1 MSGPRNAEDRLR
13 RLLVVLPYLMEVG
26 EVPLADVAARFDMRE
41 EEVIADLELVAMCG
55 LPPYVDEMI
64 DVFVDDGMVFVGVP
78 RLFTRSLRLTAPE
91 AFSLLAAGRAA
102 MELPGVDVTG
112 PLARGLD
119 KLADALG
126 AAGLDTASGGSDAT
140 AGVVIDLDRPPF
152 TDVVAEAVGSSSELA
167 VRYYSPA
174 RDEITERS
182 VVPRH
187 VFAEAGN
194 WYVRADDERSG
205 ETRTFRIDRFEDVT
219 ATGRTVP
226 PPDDVD
232 PTARSPFFT
241 DVEVP
246 RVTLRIGPSARWIT
260 DRYPVDEVAPV
271 PSGRRK
277 VAGRRP
283 DTRRAKAGWV
293 DVTLPVS
300 SERWL
305 ARLLLRLGSDA
316 EVIAHGEV
324 GVGAAELA
332 ERVLAGYSAH

>member
-41 EEVIADLELVAMCG
+41 DEVVADLELVAMCG

-78 RLFTRSLRLTAPE
+78 RLFTRTLRLTAPE

-112 PLARGLD
+112 PLARGLG

-126 AAGLDTASGGSDAT
+126 AAGLDPGSASADAT
-140 AGVVIDLDRPPF
+140 AGVAIDLDRPVF
-152 TDVVAEAVGSSSELA
+152 TDVVTDAVGEGAELA

-174 RDEITERS
+174 RDEITERT

-187 VFAEAGN
+187 VFVEAGN

-205 ETRTFRIDRFEDVT
+205 ETRTFRIDRFEDVV

-226 PPDDVD
+226 PADDVD
-232 PTARSPFFT
+232 PAARSPFFT

-246 RVTLRIGPSARWIT
+246 RVTLRLGPAAQWIT
-260 DRYPVDEVAPV
+260 DRYPVDDVAPV
-271 PSGRRK
+271 PRGRAR

-283 DTRRAKAGWV
+283 DTKRATAGWV

-305 ARLLLRLGSDA
+305 ARLLLRLGADA
-316 EVIAHGEV
+316 EVVDSGDV

-332 ERVLAGYSAH
+332 QRVLAGYAEP